1 MSLTAIKICLLLGA
15 IGHVLC
21 RHCDCIITYTPGGR
35 FDFGMLQDN
44 TKMAALFEN
53 APLKNPLVS
62 ILLGVASMTVE
73 LLGYLALCSWMQQF
87 SPVAAGIMLVCTVV
101 MFVPG
106 VVHHVFCGTVEW
118 FYIRFG
124 RTEEARQVIL
134 EFFKKTMSTM
144 LACFVGF
151 LVFSVVL
158 LGGHGPDRP
167 AALGLPAE
175 PAGAVCSDGPVP
187 HRGHAE
193 HCGRTDAC
201 RAVHPAV
208 KGGAKRKNKEA
219 SAAVSEAAQAQKG
232 SGCFFAGYVPCA
244 QLKAVRAVRTRYSMA
259 CTGYC
264 PAAVSPVSITLAAPS
279 STAL

>member
-87 SPVAAGIMLVCTVV
+87 SPVAARIMLVCTVV

-118 FYIRFG
+118 FYIRLG

-134 EFFKKTMSTM
+134 EFFKKTMPTM

-158 LGGHGPDRP
+158 LVMVAMGLT
-167 AALGLPAE
+167 ALPRWACLLNLLVLFAVMAPFRIVGTLNI
-175 PAGAVCSDGPVP
+175 AGALML
-187 HRGHAE
+187 
-193 HCGRTDAC
+193 
-201 RAVHPAV
+201 
-208 KGGAKRKNKEA
+208 
-219 SAAVSEAAQAQKG
+219 
-232 SGCFFAGYVPCA
+232 AGLCI
-244 QLKAVRAVRTRYSMA
+244 L
-259 CTGYC
+259 
-264 PAAVSPVSITLAAPS
+264 L
-279 STAL
+279 